1 MFTRHQLCGFN
12 LLLHVGLR
20 CAPASREFRQMA
32 AVSSTGWPFKIDQTS
47 HMEVLVSMDIGQQK
61 PDARKY
67 ISPR

>member
-1 MFTRHQLCGFN
+1 
-12 LLLHVGLR
+12 
-20 CAPASREFRQMA
+20 MA

-47 HMEVLVSMDIGQQK
+47 HMEVLVSMGIGQQK